1 MKTFKTSEGE
11 IFTERQLQIIPDFI
25 YFDNGIEGIDKE
37 DIKDILN
44 LEVGEQVYIGT
55 EWVERI
61 K

>member
-25 YFDNGIEGIDKE
+25 DFDNGIEGIDKE
-37 DIKDILN
+37 DIKDILS
-44 LEVGEQVYIGT
+44 LEIGQEIYIGT
-55 EWVERI
+55 EWVIRI